1 MAALRDHMI
10 NAYCG
15 QAAKFA
21 FDPLSLLPS
30 LSVSLSP
37 EGVNLLG
44 SPHAEFRAVGVK
56 RCSLRVCH
64 VVVGKS
70 LADFDK
76 KIVAGRLSTIQHL
89 FQALSLVTASMHP
102 GEYVVLVRHPTHER
116 KPH

>member
-1 MAALRDHMI
+1 MI

-30 LSVSLSP
+30 LSISLSP
-37 EGVNLLG
+37 EDVFLLG
-44 SPHAEFRAVGVK
+44 SPHAEFRAVRVQS
-56 RCSLRVCH
+56 CSLGVCH

-76 KIVAGRLSTIQHL
+76 
-89 FQALSLVTASMHP
+89 
-102 GEYVVLVRHPTHER
+102 
-116 KPH
+116 